1 MDQLLLRPEEA
12 AEVLAVG
19 RDRIYELIGSGL
31 LRSVK
36 LGRSR
41 RIRAAELEAFVEELS
56 RAGSP
61 VAESAVSSVHRDRSG

>member
-12 AEVLAVG
+12 AEALPVG
-19 RDRIYELIGSGL
+19 RDRIYELMGSGF

-41 RIRAAELEAFVEELS
+41 RIPVAELEAFVEELS

-61 VAESAVSSVHRDRSG
+61 LAEPAVSSVHRDRSG